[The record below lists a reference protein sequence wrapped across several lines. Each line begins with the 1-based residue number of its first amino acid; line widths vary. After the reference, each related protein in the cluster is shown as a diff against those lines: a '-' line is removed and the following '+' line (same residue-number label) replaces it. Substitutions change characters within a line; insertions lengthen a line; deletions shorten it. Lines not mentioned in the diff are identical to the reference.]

1 MCDFNM
7 GNNQQLFCNQRTNK
21 KKYFVYAKIVSKS
34 GALLSIGVNS
44 YIKTSP
50 LQAKWAAKVNLPLKQ
65 HVHAEVAAIAKLRPE
80 QYKKAYAIYVYRFD
94 NHGRP
99 ACAKPCKVCQAL
111 IREIGI
117 KRVYYTMPDDQL
129 DMSYDRYKRYNQ
141 RYVHQWCN
149 TDCI

>member
-44 YIKTSP
+44 YIKTNP
-50 LQAKWAAKVNLPLKQ
+50 L
-65 HVHAEVAAIAKLRPE
+65 HVHAEVAAIAKLRPD